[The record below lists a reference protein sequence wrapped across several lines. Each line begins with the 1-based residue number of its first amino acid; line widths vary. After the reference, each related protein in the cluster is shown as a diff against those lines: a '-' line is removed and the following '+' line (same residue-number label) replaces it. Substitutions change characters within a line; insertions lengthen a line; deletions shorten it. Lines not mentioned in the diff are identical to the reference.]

1 MEEKYDAISVFD
13 ADNLVSANY
22 LLEMNKQLC
31 KGHKVVQGYVDSKN
45 PFDSWITLS
54 YSIAFWLSNRIFSF
68 PVLFGLELRSL
79 RHGFCISVDVL
90 KEIGWG
96 ATCLTEDLEFTMK
109 LALNNYKVAWA
120 HNAVVYDEKP
130 LH

>member
-1 MEEKYDAISVFD
+1 MDYIVILHSFLAF
-13 ADNLVSANY
+13 
-22 LLEMNKQLC
+22 KQDIPAS
-31 KGHKVVQGYVDSKN
+31 Q
-45 PFDSWITLS
+45 
-54 YSIAFWLSNRIFSF
+54 
-68 PVLFGLELRSL
+68 VLFGLELRSL
-79 RHGFCISVDVL
+79 RHGLLPFPWMFL

-130 LH
+130 ITLKQSWNQRKRWMQGHADCASRYLGPLFKKSLQGRRF

>member
-1 MEEKYDAISVFD
+1 LGLSCG
-13 ADNLVSANY
+13 
-22 LLEMNKQLC
+22 LC
-31 KGHKVVQGYVDSKN
+31 G
-45 PFDSWITLS
+45 T
-54 YSIAFWLSNRIFSF
+54 
-68 PVLFGLELRSL
+68 
-79 RHGFCISVDVL
+79 GFCISVDVL

-130 LH
+130 ITLKQSWNQRKGGCRVMPTVQADIWARCLKKPSGKEI